1 MEDAADFDDCVDDA
15 EIDRQTLDDVQR
27 LFFERLEGWDMISL

>member
-1 MEDAADFDDCVDDA
+1 VDDA